1 MYLRVLEAVGV
12 MPLWKEHDM
21 KIQITRC
28 SEEAH
33 NTESWAWL
41 FAELFS
47 AGFGGSK
54 TEGSAIFPLGA
65 AVNYSSPT

>member
-1 MYLRVLEAVGV
+1 
-12 MPLWKEHDM
+12 M

-41 FAELFS
+41 FADLFS
-47 AGFGGSK
+47 AGFSGSK
-54 TEGSAIFPLGA
+54 TEGSGIFLLGA